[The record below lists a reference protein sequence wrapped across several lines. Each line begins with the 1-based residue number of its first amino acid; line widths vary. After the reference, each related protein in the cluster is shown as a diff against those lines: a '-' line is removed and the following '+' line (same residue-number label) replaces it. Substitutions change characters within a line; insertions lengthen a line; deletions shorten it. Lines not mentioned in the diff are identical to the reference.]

1 MAYELK
7 YKHSKSVLHEDIKP
21 FFKEVAEDWF
31 ENQKEAWSPKHI
43 SNVRVSLDELYLS
56 LENQR
61 INQI

>member
-7 YKHSKSVLHEDIKP
+7 DKHSKSVLHEDIKP